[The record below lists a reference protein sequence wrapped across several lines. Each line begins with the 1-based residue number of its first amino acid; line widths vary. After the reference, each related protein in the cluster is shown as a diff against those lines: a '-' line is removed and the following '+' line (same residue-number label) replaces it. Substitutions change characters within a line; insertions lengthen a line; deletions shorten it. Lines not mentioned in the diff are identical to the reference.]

1 MCFMLLE
8 VNVMKKYLSLVV
20 PVLVCAILFIGCDGN
35 KKTKVT
41 NVDYS
46 KCSFVNTSWTR
57 DAEHDTETICFGE
70 DGSFSYY
77 CSCGNP
83 VNDSDLCDGYT
94 YDDATKTITLD
105 YIESTDE
112 IVTIIKI
119 VKCDENS
126 LHLDFDGEIR
136 IFEK

>member
-1 MCFMLLE
+1 MIAALLF
-8 VNVMKKYLSLVV
+8 
-20 PVLVCAILFIGCDGN
+20 AGCGDH
-35 KKTKVT
+35 KKTEDQSA
-41 NVDYS
+41 DYS
-46 KCSFVNTSWTR
+46 QYPFVNISWTR
-57 DAEHDTETICFGE
+57 DAEHDTETIHFGE
-70 DGSFSYY
+70 DGSFSYS

-105 YIESTDE
+105 CIETTDE
-112 IVTIIKI
+112 MITIIKI